1 MGARRSP
8 ARDLGTVPSRE
19 VSALVY
25 PHLDAIAASLGLPP
39 SGPSLDF
46 KHEGQP
52 FTLSL
57 DISSGGVHGWTLE
70 VYDAALPAVRFSRE
84 SDFDRL
90 GKQLHLNHE
99 IQIGDERFD
108 AYVYI
113 DEGDRTPEEAVHAL
127 LRSSAVRRALTDTL
141 ALVTDVWTTPAGFH
155 VRRRDDPRGTAFDP
169 TVFAEILRNVQRFR
183 EALALQGP
191 IRFVE
196 KPIPQSSRW
205 AGRVGVVAFLGL
217 LVLGPSLMA
226 LTYPLVPAGAMF
238 EALLTGGLAGLAC
251 FGVSVLGLVA
261 WLRGRPGSLA
271 SILVA
276 ALILGFGV
284 VPLGIGASWLLM
296 YL

>member
-1 MGARRSP
+1 MSTEA
-8 ARDLGTVPSRE
+8 
-19 VSALVY
+19 Y

-39 SGPSLDF
+39 GGPSLDF
-46 KHEGQP
+46 SQQGQR

-70 VYDAALPAVRFSRE
+70 VHGAALPAVRFSRE

-90 GKQLHLNHE
+90 GKQLHLNRE

-113 DEGDRTPEEAVHAL
+113 DEDERTPEDAVHAL

-141 ALVTDVWTTPAGFH
+141 ALVTDVWTTAAGFH
-155 VRRRDDPRGTAFDP
+155 VRRRDDPRGAAFDP
-169 TVFAEILRNVQRFR
+169 TVFAEILRHVHRLR

-191 IRFVE
+191 IHFVA
-196 KPIPQSSRW
+196 KPIPAGSRW
-205 AGRVGVVAFLGL
+205 PARLGVLAFVGVLVA
-217 LVLGPSLMA
+217 GPSSMA
-226 LTYPLVPAGAMF
+226 LTYPLVPAGALF
-238 EALLTGGLAGLAC
+238 EALLTGGLAGLAL

-261 WLRGRPGSLA
+261 WLRGRPGSMS
-271 SILVA
+271 SILVV

-284 VPLGIGASWLLM
+284 IPLGVGLCWLLM
-296 YL
+296 YA